1 MVSWAF
7 VFVLSYI
14 FVNLIGS
21 SNGLLP
27 GDTKPLTDPMLI
39 YRHSN
44 ISQNKFDSEYEK

>member
-14 FVNLIGS
+14 FVNMIGS

-27 GDTKPLTDPMLI
+27 GDTKPLTDPNVDLPPLE
-39 YRHSN
+39 H
-44 ISQNKFDSEYEK
+44 ISK